1 MFILQLQF
9 VGSVQVLNTVSA
21 LQLKLSGGELRE
33 LVSLVSYLVSAAHNS
48 EVSGQYQ
55 SLLPEV

>member
-33 LVSLVSYLVSAAHNS
+33 LVILVSNLVSAEHNS
-48 EVSGQYQ
+48 VVSGQYQ